1 MSIQGLIFD
10 FDGLILETEEPIFI
24 SWQEL
29 YRDYGCQLTLD
40 VWQAIIGTSNAD
52 ALFDPAKEL
61 DRLIG
66 RNLNWAELEPVRRKR
81 ELDVVY
87 SLAPLPGVLEM
98 LDDARQM
105 GLKIAIAS
113 SSPCSWVTG
122 HLERLALMDYFDCI
136 VAEDDVSHTKPDPEL
151 FLKAL
156 DCLGL
161 DASQAVVFEDSL
173 NGVLAAKRAGLY
185 VVAVPTVM
193 TRNLALDQAD
203 LRLSS
208 LAQVR
213 LVELLERIELG
224 EWVSGPAGGR

>member
-29 YRDYGCQLTLD
+29 YRDYGCQLTLE

-61 DRLIG
+61 DRLVG

-81 ELDVVY
+81 ELDVVC
-87 SLAPLPGVLEM
+87 SLAPLPGVQEM

-156 DCLGL
+156 DCLRL

-224 EWVSGPAGGR
+224 EWASGPAGGR

>member
-29 YRDYGCQLTLD
+29 YRSFGYQLTLET
-40 VWQAIIGTSNAD
+40 WQTIIGTANAD

-61 DRLIG
+61 DRLVG
-66 RNLNWAELEPVRRKR
+66 VNLNWDELEPMRRKR
-81 ELDVVY
+81 ELDVVL
-87 SLAPLPGVLEM
+87 SLAPLPGVREM
-98 LDDARQM
+98 LVDAKRL

-122 HLERLALMDYFDCI
+122 HLVRLALVDYFDCI

-156 DCLGL
+156 ECLGL
-161 DASQAVVFEDSL
+161 EASQAVVFEDSL
-173 NGVLAAKRAGLY
+173 NGILAAKRAGLY

-193 TRNLALDQAD
+193 TRSQIVDQAD
-203 LRLSS
+203 MQLSS
-208 LAQVR
+208 LSQAR
-213 LVELLERIELG
+213 LEDLIGRIETG
-224 EWVSGPAGGR
+224 VQVSGQAGQQ